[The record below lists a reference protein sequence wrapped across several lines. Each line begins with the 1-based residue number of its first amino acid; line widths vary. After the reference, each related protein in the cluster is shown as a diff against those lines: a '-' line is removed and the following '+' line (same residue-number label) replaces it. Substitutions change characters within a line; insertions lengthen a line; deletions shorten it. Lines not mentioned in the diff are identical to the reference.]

1 MFRFRSRILV
11 TTLVGTLL
19 AGGVAMAQEAGDQ
32 PGFYAR
38 VYGGISTLSDT
49 RVDVGMSS
57 ASGEFSGR
65 TLAGGAFGYD
75 YEGPWRV
82 EIEYTY
88 RSSDVKVPAGFA
100 GGGDYASTAILVNGL
115 YNLGQLGPLRPYV
128 GAGIGFTR
136 EVDLD
141 LKPQTAPSA
150 PPSFGPGS
158 YSSSGRL
165 AFQAITG
172 AEIPFDER
180 WSGFGELRA
189 FAIDSPN
196 LSGSGGKKL
205 RADYQTFDVLVG
217 VSRRF

>member
-1 MFRFRSRILV
+1 MFQFRPKILV
-11 TTLVGTLL
+11 ATLVGTLL

-49 RVDVGMSS
+49 RVSVGASS
-57 ASGEFSGR
+57 ASGKFSGS

-75 YEGPWRV
+75 YEGPWRA

-88 RSSDVKVPAGFA
+88 RSSDVKVPASFA

-115 YNLGQLGPLRPYV
+115 YSIGQVGPLRPYV

-136 EVDLD
+136 EVDFD
-141 LKPQTAPSA
+141 LKMQTGPSA
-150 PPSFGPGS
+150 PPSSAPGS

-165 AFQAITG
+165 AYQAIAG
-172 AEIPFDER
+172 AEVAFNDR

-205 RADYQTFDVLVG
+205 RADYQTFDILVG

>member
-1 MFRFRSRILV
+1 MFQFRPKILV
-11 TTLVGTLL
+11 ATLVGTLL

-49 RVDVGMSS
+49 RVSVGVSS
-57 ASGEFSGR
+57 ASGKFSGS

-75 YEGPWRV
+75 YEGPWRA

-88 RSSDVKVPAGFA
+88 RSSDVKVPASFA

-115 YNLGQLGPLRPYV
+115 YSIGQVGPLRPYV

-136 EVDLD
+136 EVDFD
-141 LKPQTAPSA
+141 LKKQTGPSA
-150 PPSFGPGS
+150 PPSSAPGS

-165 AFQAITG
+165 AYQAIAG
-172 AEIPFDER
+172 AEVAFDDR